1 MELNPDYL
9 QQKTISIDIE
19 SLHADLH
26 LAWTRI
32 PYGTP
37 ECSAITRALCAVEI
51 AMGLDFVNESKE
63 RLACQTR

>member
-1 MELNPDYL
+1 MELNPNYL
-9 QQKTISIDIE
+9 KQKNVSIDIE

-26 LAWTRI
+26 LAWMGT

-51 AMGLDFVNESKE
+51 AMGLDCVNESKE
-63 RLACQTR
+63 RLACLTR